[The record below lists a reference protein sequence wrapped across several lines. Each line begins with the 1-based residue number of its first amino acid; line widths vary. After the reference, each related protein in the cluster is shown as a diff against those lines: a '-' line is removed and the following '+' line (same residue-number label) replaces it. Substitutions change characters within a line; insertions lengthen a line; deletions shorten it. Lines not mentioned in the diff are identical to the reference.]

1 MKDFKSKILDYYSLT
16 DKEYDDLAKELSIND
31 LPDFLGY
38 DNIEVCA
45 NYLREK
51 VRSKAK
57 ILIYGDYDCDG
68 IMSTSIIYLTLK
80 TNDFTPGFYIPYR
93 ETDGYG
99 LTKNNIDRFYNLG
112 YRVLVLVDNGI
123 TLVDEVEYANS
134 LGMEVVIMDH
144 HTREDV
150 LPNAKFIL
158 HPIISNFSKIN
169 MSAGSLAFFFSEAYL
184 GFTDEYLLVLG
195 MISTISDLM
204 PLNDKNRIIAKLGI
218 ASLNKNKYK
227 NICLLIKKEYGPIT
241 ERDISMTVAPKI
253 NAIGRIV
260 NDSHLFDIVR
270 YFVNFSDTEFI
281 SKTSLWINNVNLSRK
296 QMVSDLIKDNEK
308 IDDSNN
314 SIIIVLGND
323 VKEGLT
329 GLLASRFM
337 DEFNKPTVVLIEEHN
352 NPNIYKGSLRSRN
365 GFNINIILDDLKDI
379 LLTYGG
385 HENAGGLSLNKSDY
399 SVFKERFE
407 KAASKHPFVEVNE
420 KYININL
427 SEITKE
433 NYDVIDKLSPFG
445 QGFQA
450 PNFEIREVKTN
461 FLQKSRDGKHLI
473 TKINPNSSIVYF
485 NYDKTIFDYEFVN
498 LVGQLSLNY
507 YRGYINAQFIVS
519 MFSKK

>member
-169 MSAGSLAFFFSEAYL
+169 MSAGSLAFS
-184 GFTDEYLLVLG
+184 LVRH
-195 MISTISDLM
+195 I
-204 PLNDKNRIIAKLGI
+204 
-218 ASLNKNKYK
+218 
-227 NICLLIKKEYGPIT
+227 
-241 ERDISMTVAPKI
+241 
-253 NAIGRIV
+253 
-260 NDSHLFDIVR
+260 
-270 YFVNFSDTEFI
+270 
-281 SKTSLWINNVNLSRK
+281 
-296 QMVSDLIKDNEK
+296 
-308 IDDSNN
+308 
-314 SIIIVLGND
+314 
-323 VKEGLT
+323 
-329 GLLASRFM
+329 LALRM
-337 DEFNKPTVVLIEEHN
+337 
-352 NPNIYKGSLRSRN
+352 NIYW
-365 GFNINIILDDLKDI
+365 
-379 LLTYGG
+379 Y
-385 HENAGGLSLNKSDY
+385 
-399 SVFKERFE
+399 
-407 KAASKHPFVEVNE
+407 
-420 KYININL
+420 
-427 SEITKE
+427 
-433 NYDVIDKLSPFG
+433 
-445 QGFQA
+445 
-450 PNFEIREVKTN
+450 
-461 FLQKSRDGKHLI
+461 
-473 TKINPNSSIVYF
+473 
-485 NYDKTIFDYEFVN
+485 
-498 LVGQLSLNY
+498 
-507 YRGYINAQFIVS
+507 
-519 MFSKK
+519 